1 MIGYNIMV
9 LVEILTRCSYET
21 LTAKF
26 VQVVK
31 ICLFTVVLNSFAKIA
46 FLPKRPL
53 LTYVYYPC
61 HTSAA
66 AAGYFNFFHTP
77 QSESPNSIRQNRLR
91 GPPGHSSLVE
101 RN

>member
-31 ICLFTVVLNSFAKIA
+31 IRLFMVVSNSYAKIT

-53 LTYVYYPC
+53 LTYVYHLLYVVTCCYSNAMYAPY
-61 HTSAA
+61 TVKTLA
-66 AAGYFNFFHTP
+66 
-77 QSESPNSIRQNRLR
+77 LR
-91 GPPGHSSLVE
+91 GLE
-101 RN
+101 

>member
-31 ICLFTVVLNSFAKIA
+31 IRLFMEVSNSYAKIT
-46 FLPKRPL
+46 FPPKRPL
-53 LTYVYYPC
+53 LT
-61 HTSAA
+61 
-66 AAGYFNFFHTP
+66 
-77 QSESPNSIRQNRLR
+77 LR
-91 GPPGHSSLVE
+91 WSWTGKL
-101 RN
+101 

>member
-26 VQVVK
+26 VQLVK
-31 ICLFTVVLNSFAKIA
+31 ICLFTVVLNSYAKIT

-53 LTYVYYPC
+53 LTYVRNALAK
-61 HTSAA
+61 HS
-66 AAGYFNFFHTP
+66 
-77 QSESPNSIRQNRLR
+77 LR
-91 GPPGHSSLVE
+91 VGWRNLFSSCAVVLC
-101 RN
+101 

>member
-9 LVEILTRCSYET
+9 SVEILTRCSYET

-31 ICLFTVVLNSFAKIA
+31 IRLFTVVSNSYAKIT

-53 LTYVYYPC
+53 LTYVIS
-61 HTSAA
+61 SAIEILI
-66 AAGYFNFFHTP
+66 FMV
-77 QSESPNSIRQNRLR
+77 
-91 GPPGHSSLVE
+91 LVLVTE
-101 RN
+101 NKIYQ